1 MCCVAPV
8 VVSCGGDGLLGD
20 ATGAE
25 ETTPPVLWRCGWPV
39 RTGED
44 SAKGT
49 GSLLRRL
56 PLAAAL
62 APWTPRAE
70 DFEAAMASA

>member
-8 VVSCGGDGLLGD
+8 VSRGGD
-20 ATGAE
+20 TAE
-25 ETTPPVLWRCGWPV
+25 AAEATPPVLWRCGWPLRV
-39 RTGED
+39 GVD
-44 SAKGT
+44 SATGT

-62 APWTPRAE
+62 APWPPRAD
-70 DFEAAMASA
+70 DFDAAMASA